1 MSLLRRNFV
10 PDQGR
15 KTGLNEIWEAF
26 SDEEMGQ
33 KPVLSEVEGTKQK
46 GIPYFLSVPK
56 NRVRKVSNSGG
67 HSTISFT

>member
-1 MSLLRRNFV
+1 MALLRRNFV
-10 PDQGR
+10 PDQRR
-15 KTGLNEIWEAF
+15 KTDLNEIWEAF

-33 KPVLSEVEGTKQK
+33 KAKQK
-46 GIPYFLSVPK
+46 GISYFLSVPK